1 MCAGAYQTYPPASS
15 RQLGDG
21 SYDGE
26 WKHGMRDGYGIF
38 VMPDGGRY
46 EGACV
51 RTLARGWP
59 NKQTNKPA
67 MRSRRCV
74 RCQGWVGL
82 GCVR

>member
-1 MCAGAYQTYPPASS
+1 MRAYQTYPSASS

-51 RTLARGWP
+51 RTLAR
-59 NKQTNKPA
+59 N
-67 MRSRRCV
+67 
-74 RCQGWVGL
+74 
-82 GCVR
+82 